1 MTLDEKHYLHKLF
14 LKVIIKLIH
23 FRFLSDVYY
32 EQQKFSQNLILNTKI
47 IMLNLYKPLLIILSI
62 VYAPMLSFADD
73 HAENEPV
80 VTEAA
85 EIVYDGSLNPN
96 DFVGVSFWLATAMML
111 AATVFFFIERDRVK
125 GKWKTSLTVAGL
137 VTGIAFWHYMYMRE
151 VWVNTGTSPTVFR
164 YVDWLITVPL
174 QIVEFY
180 LILAAVTKVSAN
192 LFWKLLIASLV
203 MLVGGY
209 AGEVGYAEVG
219 PAFFVGMAGWIYIIY
234 EIFKG
239 EASQLNENSGNPAS
253 QQAFRTIRA
262 IVTFGWAIYP
272 IGYYL
277 AYMSGGTHDSETLNI
292 IYNLADLV
300 NKAAFGL
307 AIWVAATSDS
317 EQAA

>member
-1 MTLDEKHYLHKLF
+1 MRLNKNPKL
-14 LKVIIKLIH
+14 KLVVKYKSIT
-23 FRFLSDVYY
+23 SA
-32 EQQKFSQNLILNTKI
+32 LIL
-47 IMLNLYKPLLIILSI
+47 LLFP
-62 VYAPMLSFADD
+62 VFAFGDN
-73 HAENEPV
+73 HATDAASVPD
-80 VTEAA
+80 AA
-85 EIVYDGSLNPN
+85 EESEVAIVYDGSLNPN

-125 GKWKTSLTVAGL
+125 GKWKTSLSVAGL
-137 VTGIAFWHYMYMRE
+137 VTGVAFWHYLYMRE
-151 VWVNTGTSPTVFR
+151 AWVDTGSSPTVYR
-164 YVDWLITVPL
+164 YIDWLITVPL

-192 LFWKLLIASLV
+192 VFWKLLIASLV

-209 AGEVGYAEVG
+209 MGEAGYMEVM
-219 PAFFVGMAGWIYIIY
+219 PAFVIGMAGWIYIIY

-239 EASQLNENSGNPAS
+239 EASQLNENSGNAAC

-277 AYMSGGTHDSETLNI
+277 AYLGGGSHDSETLNI
-292 IYNLADLV
+292 VYNLADLV

-317 EQAA
+317 ETA